1 MPLVRARGFTLLELV
16 VALALLTVVT
26 GGLWR
31 ALDASRQAYFAQM
44 QRVELLRTLRAS
56 AIILP
61 AELRELDPRDSDIT
75 AMSPTSITMRA
86 TRQLAFVC
94 DPPRVSEDG
103 TVALTVRRRPFFG
116 ARRSF
121 SVGDSA
127 LLFFE
132 GDPATWGD
140 DAWVRGE
147 VVSAVGEDCPDADQP
162 RPGYRLTLRLAQ
174 VAGSPADTRGV
185 TRGAPVR
192 GFATVAYTLYRSP
205 SDTEWYLGQQAQNA
219 TPQPLIGPLTGPTG
233 VAFAY
238 FDSAGASTT
247 SVARVAEIEVRVRGR
262 TALPIPVSQSRSV
275 YEIDSLVTRV
285 SLRNR
290 PRGSGSP

>member
-1 MPLVRARGFTLLELV
+1 VRPVRARGFTLLEV
-16 VALALLTVVT
+16 IVALALLAVVT
-26 GGLWR
+26 SGLWR
-31 ALDASRQAYFAQM
+31 ALDVSRQAYLAQA
-44 QRVELLRTLRAS
+44 QRVELLRTLWAT

-75 AMSPTSITMRA
+75 AMSETSITLRA

-94 DPPRVSEDG
+94 APPRVPDYG
-103 TVALTVRRRPFFG
+103 ALAVTVRQRPFFG
-116 ARRSF
+116 MRRSF
-121 SVGDSA
+121 SAGDSA

-132 GDPATWGD
+132 GDPATRSD
-140 DAWVRGE
+140 DAWIRGE
-147 VVSAVGEDCPDADQP
+147 VVSAAGEDCPDSDQP

-174 VAGSPADTRGV
+174 VDGGPPDTRGV

-205 SDTEWYLGQQAQNA
+205 SDTQWYLGQQIQNA
-219 TPQPLIGPLTGPTG
+219 TPQPLIGPLIGPTG
-233 VAFAY
+233 VTFAY
-238 FDSAGASTT
+238 FDSAGAPTT
-247 SVARVAEIEVRVRGR
+247 SAARVAEIEVRVRGR
-262 TALPIPVSQSRSV
+262 TALPIPVSRSRSV
-275 YEIDSLVTRV
+275 HEIDSLVARI